1 MPEAA
6 AIQESMSLSE
16 ATDEGQ
22 RTRLLAATII
32 EDVLR
37 RALPL
42 DETLERTLSG
52 SDLDGRDKG
61 LVRAIATVAI
71 RHSGLIRKAIEM
83 RLASGSW
90 PRAGRFPAIMMGAA
104 AQILYL
110 DVPDH
115 AAVDTAVNLIGA
127 DKDSRPYA
135 KLANAVLRRLVRE
148 KDEILAAANPLADDT
163 PLWLAERW
171 LAHYGEAKARAIAA
185 AHGVEPS
192 VDMWVKSDKSGWA
205 DRLNAVVLPTGS
217 LRLRGRDPI
226 PSLEGYKEGAWWV
239 QDAAASLPALLLN
252 VKPGEA
258 VADLCAAPGGK
269 TAQLAAT
276 GAHVLAVDRSAPRMK
291 RFAEN
296 MTRLGLQ
303 VETRIAD
310 AATLDAGPFDAILLD
325 APCSATGTIRRHP
338 DVAWNKS
345 EADLAKL
352 TALQARLLDRAAHLL
367 KPGGRLVY
375 CTCSLEPEEGERQIE
390 AFLLRVPEMERDPVR
405 PGELD
410 GINEFLSP
418 TGDIRTTPDLW
429 PNADPRLAG
438 LDGFFAARLR
448 RRA

>member
-1 MPEAA
+1 M
-6 AIQESMSLSE
+6 SE

-42 DETLERTLSG
+42 DETLERTLAESG
-52 SDLDGRDKG
+52 LDARDKG
-61 LVRAIATVAI
+61 LVRAIATVAV
-71 RHSGLIRKAIEM
+71 RHSGLIRRAIET
-83 RLASGSW
+83 RLASGAW
-90 PRAGRFPAIMMGAA
+90 PRAGRFPAIMIAAA

-127 DKDSRPYA
+127 DKESRPFA
-135 KLANAVLRRLVRE
+135 KLANALLRRIARE

-171 LAHYGEAKARAIAA
+171 LAHYGEVKARAIAA
-185 AHGVEPS
+185 AHGEEPS
-192 VDMWVKSDKSGWA
+192 VDLWVKSDAPAWA
-205 DRLNAVVLPTGS
+205 ERLDALLLPTGS

-226 PSLEGYKEGAWWV
+226 PSLEGYKDGAWWV
-239 QDAAASLPALLLN
+239 QDAAASLPALLLD
-252 VKPGEA
+252 VKPGEQ

-269 TAQLAAT
+269 TAQLAAA
-276 GAHVLAVDRSAPRMK
+276 GADVLAVDRSAQRMK
-291 RFAEN
+291 RFSEN
-296 MTRLGLQ
+296 MRRLGLN
-303 VETRIAD
+303 VETKIAD
-310 AATLDAGPFDAILLD
+310 AATLEAGPFDAILLD

-345 EADLAKL
+345 EEDLGKL

-375 CTCSLEPEEGERQIE
+375 CTCSLEPEEGERQID
-390 AFLLRVPEMERDPVR
+390 AFLARHPSMERDPVR
-405 PGELD
+405 PGEIAGVD
-410 GINEFLSP
+410 EFLSP
-418 TGDIRTTPDLW
+418 EGDIRTTPDLW
-429 PNADPRLAG
+429 PHADPRLSG